1 MSTGKSNSM
10 KDLEIVDV
18 QSFSTSVPV
27 ANSYVAYQI
36 YFRLGVP
43 ITLTIGKLGSRDFP
57 AGDYVYT
64 GSARRNIRARVLRHL
79 ERVKSLHWHIDYLLS
94 SPVVSISRII
104 LSTSSFPNRVNFRST
119 LTFGSAVFI
128 DVFQM
133 ASALFFAIRGT
144 ESRNNYPSFS
154 AIVEFAL
161 ARR

>member
-104 LSTSSFPNRVNFRST
+104 LSTSSECKLNNSTEGRVIVPR
-119 LTFGSAVFI
+119 FGSTDCKEQCGSHLKYI
-128 DVFQM
+128 DENSRTKRQ
-133 ASALFFAIRGT
+133 SGT
-144 ESRNNYPSFS
+144 EVHPIRK
-154 AIVEFAL
+154 A
-161 ARR
+161 